1 MTILEKSV
9 LTNVQE
15 VCICSV
21 PLRSP
26 PKRHHPSMNSTNPPP
41 WTGNDPARGAQRGGP
56 LSVRTSRA
64 QNDGSSAGQYPADTF
79 AQPRSSPPYRTV
91 SSPYPP
97 PSPAQRGTATRASS
111 GEVPKSAGYGAGF
124 GFLKG
129 SSGDKSPSLSRNEKL
144 AKAKRRHSH
153 ESKINNYTECGRHG
167 DDWLFGGF
175 SVSDSVK
182 KLWERDKK
190 S

>member
-1 MTILEKSV
+1 
-9 LTNVQE
+9 
-15 VCICSV
+15 
-21 PLRSP
+21 
-26 PKRHHPSMNSTNPPP
+26 MNNAYPPP
-41 WTGNDPARGAQRGGP
+41 WSGNDPARVAQRGAP
-56 LSVRTSRA
+56 LSITTSRP
-64 QNDGSSAGQYPADTF
+64 QFDGSRPDQYPADQSF

-111 GEVPKSAGYGAGF
+111 GEVPKSAGYTDGSLR
-124 GFLKG
+124 FLKG
-129 SSGDKSPSLSRNEKL
+129 SNGDKSPSSSRNDKL

-153 ESKINNYTECGRHG
+153 ESKVNNYTECGRHG